1 MGILSLP
8 AGRLAGRELL
18 GTEKGGRCV
27 VRAAVWAPSVHNTR
41 PWWFTA
47 DGPEISLHA
56 DAGRQLMVADP
67 GGREMMIS
75 YGAALFI
82 QTAGSVRRPPA
93 GVLFPSG
100 GAHLGSSHG

>member
-8 AGRLAGRELL
+8 AGRLAGRELVS
-18 GTEKGGRCV
+18 TEKVARYV
-27 VRAAVWAPSVHNTR
+27 VGAAVWAPSVHNTQL
-41 PWWFTA
+41 WWFTA
-47 DGPEISLHA
+47 DGPEISLRPG
-56 DAGRQLMVADP
+56 AGRQLTVADP

-82 QTAGSVRRPPA
+82 QAAVSVRRPPA

>member
-1 MGILSLP
+1 MTAEEIV
-8 AGRLAGRELL
+8 RY
-18 GTEKGGRCV
+18 V
-27 VRAAVWAPSVHNTR
+27 VARAVWAPSVHNTQ
-41 PWWFTA
+41 PWRFTA
-47 DGPEISLHA
+47 RRQQISLCV
-56 DAGRQLMVADP
+56 DAERQLRVADP

-82 QTAGSVRRPPA
+82 QAAVSVRRPSV